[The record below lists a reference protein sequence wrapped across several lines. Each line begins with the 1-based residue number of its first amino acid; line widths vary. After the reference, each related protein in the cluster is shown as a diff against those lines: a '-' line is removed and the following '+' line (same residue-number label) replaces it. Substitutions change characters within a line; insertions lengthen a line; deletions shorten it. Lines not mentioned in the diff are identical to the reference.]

1 MFEEFADAI
10 FKFEGLSEE
19 LKDEFKEL
27 VEERVRVGKV
37 AHQAAR
43 DRRAIERMRRL
54 ATRHASEN
62 MKLYKFY
69 PQNSSDLATNMMKS
83 PFIRDATGML
93 IKSFDMD

>member
-1 MFEEFADAI
+1 M

-27 VEERVRVGKV
+27 VKDRVQVGKV

-43 DRRAIERMRRL
+43 DWRAIGWKNEPSYT
-54 ATRHASEN
+54 TRQASEN

-69 PQNSSDLATNMMKS
+69 PKNSQDLATNMMKS
-83 PFIRDATGML
+83 AVH
-93 IKSFDMD
+93 